1 MPQLKNKQKNQHL
14 INLDILIRMNNLK
27 IKKYINKD
35 PYIKDILNNNQ

>member
-27 IKKYINKD
+27 IKKDINKD